1 MNVNELIG
9 KALQD
14 EYLKEH
20 EIVSILN
27 EGGQGAV
34 YTTKDSKILIKLL
47 LDSTKNVIS
56 NKSNPE
62 LFERLSNDIR
72 YLNKIPFPENIHI
85 AYPMAV
91 LTDYAGYV
99 MRFLDE
105 TDDFRSLM
113 NINTF
118 PETGSYRR
126 RFEMLSKVASI
137 LSELHANGLIYCD
150 LSPNNIFISKN
161 PFNQNQNAWLIDADN
176 IHLSSPN
183 NGKLVY
189 TQRYAAP
196 EIINQKSKCTFASD
210 SYSFATLAFETL
222 ASNHPFDGG
231 IIEGSDKG
239 ESVGW
244 DASITKSN
252 TSKDVDALYSGNIPW
267 IEDPEDKRNHT
278 ENGLPREFF
287 LNEILFRLFNQ
298 TFTDGKESTDSRPP
312 MYFWAKALAEASDTT
327 VSCKECSMSHLYDET
342 RDRCP
347 FCDEELKA
355 ILLIKCDDKV
365 VFTREVS
372 DSSIYVPERVFVQ
385 FNHKTN
391 SIPFIIINVE
401 KHEKEKYLIIKKEES
416 VTTDNF
422 HIYITTEKHEEELFA
437 SVAVSLNHFSAIH
450 IVVRNKKTLEEKI
463 FELSF
468 KGDFQ

>member
-27 EGGQGAV
+27 EGGQGVV

-62 LFERLSNDIR
+62 LFERLSNDIK

-113 NINTF
+113 NIYTF

-189 TQRYAAP
+189 T
-196 EIINQKSKCTFASD
+196 
-210 SYSFATLAFETL
+210 
-222 ASNHPFDGG
+222 
-231 IIEGSDKG
+231 
-239 ESVGW
+239 
-244 DASITKSN
+244 
-252 TSKDVDALYSGNIPW
+252 
-267 IEDPEDKRNHT
+267 
-278 ENGLPREFF
+278 
-287 LNEILFRLFNQ
+287 
-298 TFTDGKESTDSRPP
+298 
-312 MYFWAKALAEASDTT
+312 
-327 VSCKECSMSHLYDET
+327 
-342 RDRCP
+342 
-347 FCDEELKA
+347 
-355 ILLIKCDDKV
+355 
-365 VFTREVS
+365 
-372 DSSIYVPERVFVQ
+372 
-385 FNHKTN
+385 
-391 SIPFIIINVE
+391 
-401 KHEKEKYLIIKKEES
+401 
-416 VTTDNF
+416 
-422 HIYITTEKHEEELFA
+422 
-437 SVAVSLNHFSAIH
+437 
-450 IVVRNKKTLEEKI
+450 
-463 FELSF
+463 
-468 KGDFQ
+468 